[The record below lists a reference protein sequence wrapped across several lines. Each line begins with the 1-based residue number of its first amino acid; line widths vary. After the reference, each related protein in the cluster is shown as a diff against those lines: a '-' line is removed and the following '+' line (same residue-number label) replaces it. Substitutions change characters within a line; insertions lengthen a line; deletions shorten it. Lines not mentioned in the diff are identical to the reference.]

1 MVDLSRLAAADR
13 LGEYAGRKTDEARS
27 KRLGLET
34 PALVAALSEMAE
46 SFGNAFTV
54 VQVTADDTTTQIWI
68 ALAKPSQAL
77 TLVLAAVPEG
87 WTAEV
92 LNVALT
98 AAQQGMFEELNLQ
111 PGDVQRL
118 QGAYVGVRR
127 SLSALFAA
135 LRSSSI

>member
-1 MVDLSRLAAADR
+1 
-13 LGEYAGRKTDEARS
+13 
-27 KRLGLET
+27 
-34 PALVAALSEMAE
+34 MAE
-46 SFGNAFTV
+46 SFGNSFTV
-54 VQVTADDTTTQIWI
+54 VEVASDDAKTGIWI
-68 ALAKPSQAL
+68 ALAKPSQAP

-87 WTAEV
+87 WTAAV
-92 LNVALT
+92 LDVPIT
-98 AAQQGMFEELNLQ
+98 AEQQGMFEELNLQ